1 MTVSFGFLYIAWVYC
16 AYLHEIKHD
25 SMPIHAHPEII
36 IRLLLM
42 SSTLWMQQGKRNL
55 LLFRAYRRE
64 PATIILTLYKILH
77 SVELEFL
84 WLEEWLAACVQ
95 KTCCPCIQNITS
107 ARVCSKAFHNVYYSI
122 FWSWVSSK
130 VDLCYGS
137 IYLQGHLIQSH
148 IKKLTLRSVFVAPVY
163 ITFLKTY

>member
-1 MTVSFGFLYIAWVYC
+1 MTVSFGFLFIAWAYC

-25 SMPIHAHPEII
+25 SMPIRAHPEII

-64 PATIILTLYKILH
+64 PATIILTLCILH
-77 SVELEFL
+77 SVKLEFL
-84 WLEEWLAACVQ
+84 WLEEWLAACIQ
-95 KTCCPCIQNITS
+95 KTCCPCIQNIIS

-122 FWSWVSSK
+122 FWSWVPSK
-130 VDLCYGS
+130 VGLCYSS

-148 IKKLTLRSVFVAPVY
+148 IKKLTLWSVFVAPVY